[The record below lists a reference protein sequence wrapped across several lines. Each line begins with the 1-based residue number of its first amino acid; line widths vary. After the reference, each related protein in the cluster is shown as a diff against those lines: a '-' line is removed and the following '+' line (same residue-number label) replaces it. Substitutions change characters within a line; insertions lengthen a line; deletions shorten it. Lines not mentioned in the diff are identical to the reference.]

1 MAATPESTI
10 LHVDMDAFFA
20 SVEQRDHPEWRGKPV
35 VVGSPRDIRGVVCA
49 ASYEAR
55 VFGIRSAMPS
65 REAGRLCPHAIFTPP
80 NMARYAEVSR
90 QVFAIFDRYT
100 PQIEGLSLDEAFLDV
115 THSLGLFGDG
125 LAIAEGIRR
134 AIASEL
140 GLTASVGI
148 AGNKFLAKIASDM
161 NKPDCITV
169 VPRGAEEIKDFLAP
183 LPIGRLWG
191 VGKVTEAAFRAAGFD
206 TIGSLQR
213 ASREMLVTLVGQ
225 DRTEHFWQLVNGQDD
240 RRVESHVE
248 AKSISREHT
257 FGEDVT
263 DPRVLRGTLL
273 ELIEDVGRQLRESEK
288 YARVVAIKVRWQG
301 FDTITRRITLPT
313 AVCDDITLR
322 AAALKLFDA
331 VKLSRPVRLVGFDV
345 SSLAETQGEQLS
357 MFATNGGQI
366 HKRERLSRATDS
378 IGKRF
383 G

>member
-1 MAATPESTI
+1 MAGTPTTTI

-20 SVEQRDHPEWRGKPV
+20 SVEQLDHPEWRGLPV
-35 VVGSPRDIRGVVCA
+35 VVGSPRDKRGVVCA

-55 VFGIRSAMPS
+55 KFGIRSAMPS

-90 QVFAIFDRYT
+90 QVFAIFDRFT

-115 THSLGLFGDG
+115 THSLCLFGDG
-125 LAIAEGIRR
+125 LAIAEGIRK

-161 NKPDCITV
+161 NKPDGITV
-169 VPRGAEEIKDFLAP
+169 VPRGGEEIKAFLAP

-213 ASREMLVTLVGQ
+213 ASREALVSLVGQ
-225 DRTEHFWQLVNGQDD
+225 ARAEHFRQLVNGEDA
-240 RRVESHVE
+240 RRVEGDVE

-257 FGEDVT
+257 FGEDVS
-263 DPRVLRGTLL
+263 DPRVLRDTLL

-301 FDTITRRITLPT
+301 FDTITRRTTLPT

-322 AAALKLFDA
+322 AAALKMFDG
-331 VKLSRPVRLVGFDV
+331 VKLIRPVRLVGFGV
-345 SSLAETQGEQLS
+345 SSLAESQGEQMSL
-357 MFATNGGQI
+357 FATNGGPIQ
-366 HKRERLSRATDS
+366 KRERLSRATDS